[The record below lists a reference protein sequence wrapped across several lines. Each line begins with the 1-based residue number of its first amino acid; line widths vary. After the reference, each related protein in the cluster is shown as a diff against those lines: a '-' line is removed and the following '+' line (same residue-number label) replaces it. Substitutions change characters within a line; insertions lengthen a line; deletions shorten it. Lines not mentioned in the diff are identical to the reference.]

1 MGIKIK
7 LTLGVVIGIDVKWAH
22 MDYSPG
28 LRGIIAGETEIS
40 TVGMEGTSLR
50 YRGYDA
56 IELTK
61 SHTYEDVASL
71 IIDDSLDGKL
81 FKETFSKHY
90 GELLGDEALLNLI
103 NNLKMNLHPM
113 DVLRTAISYIGQ
125 ADESNKLDA
134 ASKITAISCIAIA
147 SYDKEPTSELNN
159 DFVVASSLLPNTAS
173 KEQLEAL
180 DDMLILYAEHGFNAS
195 TFAARVTASTR
206 SDLTSAIVSG
216 VGTLKG
222 ELHGGANEA
231 AVELINSFDT
241 PEDAEKGV
249 YKLFEEKKKIMGFG
263 HGVYKIQ
270 DPRSPVVKSWV
281 EMLSK
286 TNESINKYE
295 IAKKVDEIM
304 DSEKNL
310 FPNVDFYGGLLLSEL
325 GFAVDLFTPIFV
337 TGRSVGW
344 SAHYFE
350 QRKQDTLI
358 RPAAKYTGIQER

>member
-1 MGIKIK
+1 
-7 LTLGVVIGIDVKWAH
+7 

-28 LRGIIAGETEIS
+28 LRGVIAGETEIS

-56 IELTK
+56 VGLT
-61 SHTYEDVASL
+61 STNTYEDVASL
-71 IIDDSLDGKL
+71 IIDDDLDGEL
-81 FKETFSKHY
+81 FKKSFSNHY
-90 GELLGDEALLNLI
+90 KKLSVDSKLIELI
-103 NNLKMNLHPM
+103 NRLKTEQHPM
-113 DVLRTAISYIGQ
+113 DVIRTAISYIGE

-134 ASKITAISCIAIA
+134 ASKVTAIACLAIA
-147 SYDKEPTSELNN
+147 SYNKESSEML
-159 DFVVASSLLPNTAS
+159 DQKYTVASSLLPNSST
-173 KEQLEAL
+173 EQQLEAL

-206 SDLTSAIVSG
+206 SDLISAIVSG

-231 AVELINSFDT
+231 AVELINSFNT
-241 PEDAEKGV
+241 PEDAKNGV
-249 YKLFEEKKKIMGFG
+249 YQLLEDKKKIMGFG

-270 DPRSPVVKSWV
+270 DPRSPVVKNWV
-281 EMLSK
+281 EVLS
-286 TNESINKYE
+286 TSEESINKYE
-295 IAKKVDEIM
+295 IAKTIDSIM
-304 DSEKNL
+304 DSEKKL

-325 GFAVDLFTPIFV
+325 GFAVDVFTPIFV
-337 TGRSVGW
+337 AGRSVGW

-350 QRKQDTLI
+350 QRNQDTLI

>member
-1 MGIKIK
+1 
-7 LTLGVVIGIDVKWAH
+7 

-28 LRGIIAGETEIS
+28 LRGVVAGETEIS

-61 SHTYEDVASL
+61 THTYEDVASL
-71 IIDDSLDGKL
+71 IIDDNLGGKL
-81 FKETFSKHY
+81 FKETFTDHY
-90 GELLGDEALLNLI
+90 ENLI
-103 NNLKMNLHPM
+103 NDKDLIKIIENLKVRQHPM
-113 DVLRTAISYIGQ
+113 DVMRTAISYIGQ
-125 ADESNKLDA
+125 ADESNKLEA
-134 ASKITAISCIAIA
+134 ASKVTAIACLVIA
-147 SYDKEPTSELNN
+147 SYNEEPSGQL
-159 DFVVASSLLPNTAS
+159 DADYIVASSLLPNTAS
-173 KEQLEAL
+173 NQQLEAL

-222 ELHGGANEA
+222 ELPGGANEA
-231 AVELINSFDT
+231 AVELINSFNN

-270 DPRSPVVKSWV
+270 DPRSPVVKNWV
-281 EMLSK
+281 EVLSK
-286 TNESINKYE
+286 TEESLNKYE
-295 IAKKVDEIM
+295 IAKTVDAIM
-304 DSEKNL
+304 DSEKKL

-350 QRKQDTLI
+350 QRDQDTLI
-358 RPAAKYTGIQER
+358 RPAAKYTGIEER

>member
-1 MGIKIK
+1 
-7 LTLGVVIGIDVKWAH
+7 

-28 LRGIIAGETEIS
+28 LRGVIAGETEIS

-56 IELTK
+56 VGLT
-61 SHTYEDVASL
+61 STNTYEDVASL
-71 IIDDSLDGKL
+71 IIDDDLDGEL
-81 FKETFSKHY
+81 FKKSFSNHY
-90 GELLGDEALLNLI
+90 KQLSEDSKLTELI
-103 NNLKMNLHPM
+103 NRLKTEQHPM
-113 DVLRTAISYIGQ
+113 DVIRTAISYIGE

-134 ASKITAISCIAIA
+134 ASKVTAIACLAIA
-147 SYDKEPTSELNN
+147 SYNKESSEVL
-159 DFVVASSLLPNTAS
+159 DQKYTVASSLLPNSST
-173 KEQLEAL
+173 EQQLEAL

-206 SDLTSAIVSG
+206 SDLISAIVSG

-231 AVELINSFDT
+231 AVELINSFNT
-241 PEDAEKGV
+241 PEDAKNGV
-249 YKLFEEKKKIMGFG
+249 YQLLEDKKKIMGFG

-270 DPRSPVVKSWV
+270 DPRSPVVKNWV
-281 EMLSK
+281 EVLS
-286 TNESINKYE
+286 TSDESINKYE
-295 IAKKVDEIM
+295 IAKTIDLIM
-304 DSEKNL
+304 DSEKKL

-325 GFAVDLFTPIFV
+325 GFAVDVFTPIFV
-337 TGRSVGW
+337 AGRSVGW

-350 QRKQDTLI
+350 QRNQDTLI

>member
-1 MGIKIK
+1 
-7 LTLGVVIGIDVKWAH
+7 

-56 IELTK
+56 VGLT
-61 SHTYEDVASL
+61 STNTYEDVASL
-71 IIDDSLDGKL
+71 IIDDDLDGEL
-81 FKETFSKHY
+81 FKKSFSNHY
-90 GELLGDEALLNLI
+90 KKLSDDSELIQLI
-103 NNLKMNLHPM
+103 NRLKTEQHPM
-113 DVLRTAISYIGQ
+113 DVIRTAISYIGE

-134 ASKITAISCIAIA
+134 ASKVTAIACLAIA
-147 SYDKEPTSELNN
+147 SYNKESSDVLDQKYT
-159 DFVVASSLLPNTAS
+159 VASSLLPNSST
-173 KEQLEAL
+173 EQQLEAL

-206 SDLTSAIVSG
+206 SDLISAIVSG

-231 AVELINSFDT
+231 AVELINSFNT
-241 PEDAEKGV
+241 SEDANNGV
-249 YKLFEEKKKIMGFG
+249 YRLLEDKKKIMGFG

-270 DPRSPVVKSWV
+270 DPRSPVVKNWV
-281 EMLSK
+281 EVLS
-286 TNESINKYE
+286 TSDESINKYE
-295 IAKKVDEIM
+295 IAKTIDSIM
-304 DSEKNL
+304 DSEKKL

-325 GFAVDLFTPIFV
+325 GFAVDVFTPIFV
-337 TGRSVGW
+337 AGRSVGW

-350 QRKQDTLI
+350 QKKQDTLI

>member
-1 MGIKIK
+1 
-7 LTLGVVIGIDVKWAH
+7 

-28 LRGIIAGETEIS
+28 LRGVIAGETEIS

-56 IELTK
+56 VGLT
-61 SHTYEDVASL
+61 STNTYEDVASL
-71 IIDDSLDGKL
+71 IIDDDLDGEL
-81 FKETFSKHY
+81 FKKSFSNHY
-90 GELLGDEALLNLI
+90 KKLSDDSELIQLI
-103 NNLKMNLHPM
+103 NRLKTEQHPM
-113 DVLRTAISYIGQ
+113 DVIRTAISYIGE

-134 ASKITAISCIAIA
+134 ASKVTAIACLAIA
-147 SYDKEPTSELNN
+147 SYNKESSEML
-159 DFVVASSLLPNTAS
+159 DQKYTVASSLLPNSST
-173 KEQLEAL
+173 EQQLEAL

-206 SDLTSAIVSG
+206 SDLISAIVSG

-231 AVELINSFDT
+231 AVELINSFNT
-241 PEDAEKGV
+241 SEDANNGV
-249 YKLFEEKKKIMGFG
+249 YRLLEDKKKIMGFG

-270 DPRSPVVKSWV
+270 DPRSPVVKNWV
-281 EMLSK
+281 EVLS
-286 TNESINKYE
+286 TSDESINKYE
-295 IAKKVDEIM
+295 IAKTIDSIM
-304 DSEKNL
+304 DSEKKL

-325 GFAVDLFTPIFV
+325 GFAVDVFTPIFV
-337 TGRSVGW
+337 AGRSVGW

-350 QRKQDTLI
+350 QRNQDTLI

>member
-1 MGIKIK
+1 
-7 LTLGVVIGIDVKWAH
+7 

-28 LRGIIAGETEIS
+28 LRGVIAGETEIS

-56 IELTK
+56 VGLT
-61 SHTYEDVASL
+61 STNTYEDVASL
-71 IIDDSLDGKL
+71 IIDDDLDGEL
-81 FKETFSKHY
+81 FKQSFSNHY
-90 GELLGDEALLNLI
+90 KKLSVDSKLIELI
-103 NNLKMNLHPM
+103 SRLKTEQHPM
-113 DVLRTAISYIGQ
+113 DVIRTAISYIGE

-134 ASKITAISCIAIA
+134 ASKVTAIACLAIA
-147 SYDKEPTSELNN
+147 SYNKESSEMLNQKYT
-159 DFVVASSLLPNTAS
+159 VASSLLPNSST
-173 KEQLEAL
+173 EQQLEAL

-206 SDLTSAIVSG
+206 SDLISAIVSG

-231 AVELINSFDT
+231 AVELINSFNT
-241 PEDAEKGV
+241 PEDAKNGV
-249 YKLFEEKKKIMGFG
+249 YQLLEDKKKIMGFG

-270 DPRSPVVKSWV
+270 DPRSPVVKNWV
-281 EMLSK
+281 EVLS
-286 TNESINKYE
+286 TSDESINKYE
-295 IAKKVDEIM
+295 IAKTIDLIM
-304 DSEKNL
+304 DSEKKL

-325 GFAVDLFTPIFV
+325 GFAVDVFTPIFV
-337 TGRSVGW
+337 AGRSVGW

-350 QRKQDTLI
+350 QRNQDTLI

>member
-1 MGIKIK
+1 
-7 LTLGVVIGIDVKWAH
+7 

-28 LRGIIAGETEIS
+28 LRGVIAGETEIS

-56 IELTK
+56 VGLT
-61 SHTYEDVASL
+61 STNTYEDVASL
-71 IIDDSLDGKL
+71 IIDDDLDGEL
-81 FKETFSKHY
+81 FKQSFSNHY
-90 GELLGDEALLNLI
+90 KKLSEDSELIQLI
-103 NNLKMNLHPM
+103 NRLKTEQHPM
-113 DVLRTAISYIGQ
+113 DVIRTAISYIGE

-134 ASKITAISCIAIA
+134 ASKVTAIACLAIA
-147 SYDKEPTSELNN
+147 SYNKESSDVLDQKYT
-159 DFVVASSLLPNTAS
+159 VASSLLPNSST
-173 KEQLEAL
+173 EQQLEAL

-206 SDLTSAIVSG
+206 SDLISAIVSG

-231 AVELINSFDT
+231 AVELINSFNT
-241 PEDAEKGV
+241 SEDANNGV
-249 YKLFEEKKKIMGFG
+249 YRLLEDKKKIMGFG

-270 DPRSPVVKSWV
+270 DPRSPVVKNWV
-281 EMLSK
+281 EVLS
-286 TNESINKYE
+286 TSDESINKYE
-295 IAKKVDEIM
+295 IAKTIDSIM
-304 DSEKNL
+304 DSEKKL

-325 GFAVDLFTPIFV
+325 GFAVEVFTPIFV
-337 TGRSVGW
+337 AGRSVGW

-350 QRKQDTLI
+350 QRNQDTLI